1 MNKTSKHTQR
11 AGDKTEKRFWTRE
24 RYLQILA
31 LLFVVALSVFLL
43 LNRDKVAELQ
53 VYGYLGVFIIS
64 IITCSSIVVPVP
76 GWILIAT
83 MAFALNNPFL
93 VGIVSGL
100 GGTIGEMTGY
110 LLGYGGR
117 LAVDNVGLYTRMVR
131 WMKRWGS
138 VTIFVLALIP
148 NPLFDVAGIAAGA
161 LRIPVW
167 KFLLAAGAGK
177 IIKAVVTAFAGAG
190 SIMLLDLGR

>member
-1 MNKTSKHTQR
+1 MQQTGNKTK
-11 AGDKTEKRFWTRE
+11 KRFWTRA

-31 LLFVVALSVFLL
+31 LLFVLALSAFIL
-43 LNRDKVAELQ
+43 LNREKVAALE
-53 VYGYLGVFIIS
+53 VYGYLGVFLIS

-76 GWILIAT
+76 GWILVAT
-83 MAFALNNPFL
+83 FGAVLNPIL
-93 VGIVSGL
+93 VGVVSGI

-117 LAVDNVGLYTRMVR
+117 LAVDKAGFYTRVVR

-148 NPLFDVAGIAAGA
+148 NPFFDLAGAAAGL
-161 LRIPVW
+161 LRFPIW
-167 KFLLAAGAGK
+167 KFLLFGAAGRIPK
-177 IIKAVVTAFAGAG
+177 NILFAYIGVWG
-190 SIMLLDLGR
+190 VQFMPL

>member
-1 MNKTSKHTQR
+1 MQTGNKVK
-11 AGDKTEKRFWTRE
+11 KRFWTRE

-31 LLFVVALSVFLL
+31 LLFVVALSVFII
-43 LNRDKVAELQ
+43 LNRQKVGELEEW
-53 VYGYLGVFIIS
+53 GYLGVFLIS
-64 IITCSSIVVPVP
+64 IISSASIVLPVP
-76 GWILIAT
+76 GWILVAT
-83 MAFALNNPFL
+83 MAFTLNNPLL

-117 LAVDNVGLYTRMVR
+117 LAVENVGIYTRMVQ

-148 NPLFDVAGIAAGA
+148 NPFPGMEVHTLRRCRQNTQEYIIRLYRRLGFALSAAIA
-161 LRIPVW
+161 
-167 KFLLAAGAGK
+167 KNNSK
-177 IIKAVVTAFAGAG
+177 IC
-190 SIMLLDLGR
+190 

>member
-1 MNKTSKHTQR
+1 MQQIDNKTK
-11 AGDKTEKRFWTRE
+11 KRFWTRA

-31 LLFVVALSVFLL
+31 LLFVVALSVFIV
-43 LNRDKVAELQ
+43 LNRDKVAELEG
-53 VYGYLGVFIIS
+53 YGYLGVFLIS

-76 GWILIAT
+76 GWILVAT
-83 MAFALNNPFL
+83 MAFALNNPIL

-117 LAVDNVGLYTRMVR
+117 LALENVDIYTRMVQ

-148 NPLFDVAGIAAGA
+148 NPLFDVAGAAAGS
-161 LRIPVW
+161 LRFPVW
-167 KFLLAAGAGK
+167 KFLLFGAAGRIPK
-177 IIKAVVTAFAGAG
+177 HILFAYIGVWG
-190 SIMLLDLGR
+190 LQLLPL

>member
-1 MNKTSKHTQR
+1 MQQTDSKS
-11 AGDKTEKRFWTRE
+11 KKRFWTKE

-31 LLFVVALSVFLL
+31 LLFVIALSVFLF
-43 LNRDKVAELQ
+43 LNRDKVAELS

-76 GWILIAT
+76 GWILVAT
-83 MAFALNNPFL
+83 LGAILNPIL
-93 VGIVSGL
+93 VGVVSGI

-117 LAVDNVGLYTRMVR
+117 LAVDNVALYTRMVG

-138 VTIFVLALIP
+138 VTIFVLALLP
-148 NPLFDVAGIAAGA
+148 NPLFDVAGAAAGL
-161 LRIPVW
+161 LRFPLW
-167 KFLLAAGAGK
+167 KFLLFGAAGRIPK
-177 IIKAVVTAFAGAG
+177 NILFAYIGVWG
-190 SIMLLDLGR
+190 FNLLPL

>member
-1 MNKTSKHTQR
+1 MQRTGNKT
-11 AGDKTEKRFWTRE
+11 GKRFWTKE

-31 LLFVVALSVFLL
+31 LLFVIALSVFIF
-43 LNRDKVAELQ
+43 LNREEVVALGA
-53 VYGYLGVFIIS
+53 YGYLGIFLIS

-76 GWILIAT
+76 GWILVAT
-83 MAFALNNPFL
+83 LGAILNPIL
-93 VGIVSGL
+93 VGVVSGI

-117 LAVDNVGLYTRMVR
+117 LAVENVGIYARMVQ

-148 NPLFDVAGIAAGA
+148 NPFFDLAGVTAGL
-161 LRIPVW
+161 LRFPIW
-167 KFLLAAGAGK
+167 KFLLFGAAGRIPK
-177 IIKAVVTAFAGAG
+177 NIFFAYIGVWG
-190 SIMLLDLGR
+190 LQFLSI